1 MPLFSVIIPLY
12 NKEAYIQQTVESV
25 LQQSFSDFE
34 LLIVND
40 ASTDESVSVVSQI
53 SDPRIQLIENPKNVG
68 LSATRNHGISKAS
81 GDIIAL
87 LDADDVWL
95 PNFLETIQ
103 ELYNSFPEASLFG
116 TDYTEVY
123 ASHENLIPKK
133 NIDSSL
139 QGTSFLVADFFE
151 ASLFQPIFCQS
162 SLAFKKK
169 ICTEYEVFDSS
180 ITFAEDIDFYIKY
193 GTKYRVAYSYQALAE
208 VRLEVPNQMSKD
220 VIASKTLPDLDR
232 FEALAKN
239 NTSLKKY
246 LDLYRYIFASLYTLE
261 NAIPQRN
268 AMLKHIDYHNLTFKQ
283 RFLLKSP
290 RFVMVFLKKVKGFL
304 LKKNVRVTSF

>member
-25 LQQSFSDFE
+25 LQQTYSDFE

-40 ASTDESVSVVSQI
+40 ASTDKSVSVVSQI
-53 SDPRIQLIENPKNVG
+53 SDPRIQLIENPKNMG

-81 GDIIAL
+81 GAIIAL

-95 PNFLETIQ
+95 PTFLETIKA
-103 ELYNSFPEASLFG
+103 LHTAFPEASLFG
-116 TDYTEVY
+116 TDYTQVY
-123 ASHENLIPKK
+123 TSHENLIPKK
-133 NIDSSL
+133 NIDTAL

-162 SLAFKKK
+162 SLAFTKE
-169 ICTEYEVFDSS
+169 ICVEHEVFDSS

-193 GTKYRVAYSYQALAE
+193 GAKYRVAYCYSALAE
-208 VRLEVPNQMSKD
+208 IHLEVPNQMSKD
-220 VIASKTLPDLDR
+220 VISSKVLPDLDR
-232 FEALAKN
+232 FEALAKDTN
-239 NTSLKKY
+239 SLKKY

-261 NAIPQRN
+261 NAIPQRK
-268 AMLKHIDYHNLTFKQ
+268 AILKHIDYKNLTSKQ

-290 RFVMVFLKKVKGFL
+290 RFVMIL
-304 LKKNVRVTSF
+304 LKKIKDLLLKYNIRVTSF